1 VLEAAPAAY
10 LPGSAI
16 PASTTPIGVLQVHMS
31 HPSASLGR
39 TKLVLAA
46 DDNPNNLRLLEVIL
60 ESQGYAFIGVAGGS
74 ECLEMMQRY
83 SPDLV
88 ILDVEM
94 PGLDG
99 FETCRLLRARET
111 GVHVPVAFYTA
122 HHLDS
127 DLRRG
132 IAAGGNDFLLKPIE
146 PEKLIS
152 RVRRLTEFAV
162 KLRPSRSKAG
172 LPRGA
177 VLWA

>member
-1 VLEAAPAAY
+1 MA
-10 LPGSAI
+10 
-16 PASTTPIGVLQVHMS
+16 
-31 HPSASLGR
+31 HPSASSGR

-46 DDNPNNLRLLEVIL
+46 DDNPNNLRLLQAIL
-60 ESQGYAFIGVAGGS
+60 ESQGYAFVGVASGS
-74 ECLEMMQRY
+74 ECLDVMQQH

-99 FETCRLLRARET
+99 FETCRLLRAREM
-111 GVHVPVAFYTA
+111 GAHVPVAFYTA

-146 PEKLIS
+146 PEKLIT
-152 RVRRLTEFAV
+152 RVRRLTESAV
-162 KLRPSRSKAG
+162 KLRLSRAKAS
-172 LPRGA
+172 LSPGA
-177 VLWA
+177 VLWI

>member
-1 VLEAAPAAY
+1 
-10 LPGSAI
+10 
-16 PASTTPIGVLQVHMS
+16 
-31 HPSASLGR
+31 
-39 TKLVLAA
+39 
-46 DDNPNNLRLLEVIL
+46 
-60 ESQGYAFIGVAGGS
+60 
-74 ECLEMMQRY
+74 MMQQH

-99 FETCRLLRARET
+99 FETCRQMRAREM

-122 HHLDS
+122 HHLDF

-152 RVRRLTEFAV
+152 RVRRLTESAV
-162 KLRPSRSKAG
+162 RLRSPRAKAG
-172 LPRGA
+172 LPAGA
-177 VLWA
+177 VLWT

>member
-1 VLEAAPAAY
+1 
-10 LPGSAI
+10 
-16 PASTTPIGVLQVHMS
+16 MS
-31 HPSASLGR
+31 KPSATPSR

-60 ESQGYAFIGVAGGS
+60 ESQGYAFIGVTSGS
-74 ECLEMMQRY
+74 ECLDMMQRH

-99 FETCRLLRARET
+99 FETCRQLRAREM

-122 HHLDS
+122 HHLDT

-152 RVRRLTEFAV
+152 RVRRLTDSAV
-162 KLRPSRSKAG
+162 KPRLSRPKAASP
-172 LPRGA
+172 LGA
-177 VLWA
+177 AL

>member
-1 VLEAAPAAY
+1 M
-10 LPGSAI
+10 
-16 PASTTPIGVLQVHMS
+16 T

-39 TKLVLAA
+39 PKLILAA
-46 DDNPNNLRLLEVIL
+46 DDNPNNLRLLEAIL
-60 ESQGYAFIGVAGGS
+60 ESQGYAFIGVTSGAA
-74 ECLEMMQRY
+74 CLDLLRRH

-99 FETCRLLRARET
+99 FETCRQLRAREMM
-111 GVHVPVAFYTA
+111 GARVPVAFYTA
-122 HHLDS
+122 HRLDS

-152 RVRRLTEFAV
+152 RVQRLTKSTV
-162 KLRPSRSKAG
+162 QLRPSKAKAG
-172 LPRGA
+172 LPPGA
-177 VLWA
+177 VLWV